1 VTDRDRFEQAVEVVL
16 AHEGGYVNNPA
27 DPGGETKH
35 GISKRSYPHL
45 DIQALTKEQ
54 AKEIYYRDWWAK
66 YRYREIRDLAVGT
79 KVFDL
84 SVNMGP
90 VQAHRILQWAV
101 NFVSDAGL
109 TVDGILGPKTLAAV
123 NSVDPAK
130 LLQVLRYKAA
140 EYYYSLA
147 KARKDSRVFLF
158 GWLNRA
164 YF

>member
-1 VTDRDRFEQAVEVVL
+1 
-16 AHEGGYVNNPA
+16 
-27 DPGGETKH
+27 
-35 GISKRSYPHL
+35 
-45 DIQALTKEQ
+45 
-54 AKEIYYRDWWAK
+54 
-66 YRYREIRDLAVGT
+66 
-79 KVFDL
+79 
-84 SVNMGP
+84 MGP
-90 VQAHRILQWAV
+90 VQSHKDTAV
-101 NFVSDAGL
+101 GGKLVSDAGL

-147 KARKDSRVFLF
+147 GARKDSRVFLF